1 MTSSLS
7 LFLSMGTALVNLI
20 QGVCVLLAT
29 TEHVMAISDGVAMMT
44 RYIDRV
50 LIDWFTNCAKSKL
63 LPSDIMSQGDLYM

>member
-50 LIDWFTNCAKSKL
+50 LID
-63 LPSDIMSQGDLYM
+63 